1 MYLVLNV
8 IRRFARRS
16 QWLARRLWIIAL
28 ADVALLTRS
37 HWKRLEPEERRRLRE
52 LARKAKLRPSKN
64 LTARE
69 RREATA
75 LLDKMGHA
83 ELAGSAMKRF
93 VPLPGVGKTAEY
105 AVRRSSR

>member
-8 IRRFARRS
+8 LRRFARRS
-16 QWLARRLWIIAL
+16 RWLARRLWIIAL
-28 ADVALLTRS
+28 ADIALLTRS

-52 LARKAKLRPSKN
+52 LIWKAKLRPSKN
-64 LTARE
+64 LSARE
-69 RREATA
+69 RRQAA
-75 LLDKMGHA
+75 QLLDKMGHA

-93 VPLPGVGKTAEY
+93 VPLPLVGKSAEY